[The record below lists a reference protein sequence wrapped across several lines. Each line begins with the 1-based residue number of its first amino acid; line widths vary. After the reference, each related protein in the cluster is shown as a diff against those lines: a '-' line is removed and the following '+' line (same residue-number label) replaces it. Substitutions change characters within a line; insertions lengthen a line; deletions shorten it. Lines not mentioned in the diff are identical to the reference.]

1 MNLRRLVNCHCRAL
15 NRHRHTRQH
24 RTKPRPSPNP
34 QSIFPAGLASNCVS
48 SSNMPNTQQ
57 QQQQQQ
63 QLDPLASYFIS
74 IPGLTIPKFQFLYH
88 YFAQRPDLLTNEH
101 WSVLRGAHGIALDRG
116 VKEDSPEYFGFLH
129 SLLNQQTTPRRRL
142 MQRQHRRPL
151 HQCRR
156 RQNLCRSMWRMMKL
170 KKSNIIRDE

>member
-1 MNLRRLVNCHCRAL
+1 MPRPRDWETLRARPRKADIS
-15 NRHRHTRQH
+15 
-24 RTKPRPSPNP
+24 RPSPNVRFCE
-34 QSIFPAGLASNCVS
+34 QLR
-48 SSNMPNTQQ
+48 QQ
-57 QQQQQQ
+57 QQYAQHPQQQQQ
-63 QLDPLASYFIS
+63 QLDPLASYLIS

>member
-1 MNLRRLVNCHCRAL
+1 MRA
-15 NRHRHTRQH
+15 RPR
-24 RTKPRPSPNP
+24 KADISRPSPNVRFCE
-34 QSIFPAGLASNCVS
+34 QLR
-48 SSNMPNTQQ
+48 QQ
-57 QQQQQQ
+57 QQYAQHPQQQQQ
-63 QLDPLASYFIS
+63 QLDPLASYLIS

-156 RQNLCRSMWRMMKL
+156 RQNLCRSMWRMSIWNT
-170 KKSNIIRDE
+170 SNTTNPMGLAT